1 MGKFSKLYVG
11 MDVHKE
17 SIDVVTGDEVGGEV
31 RHYGRVGGDL
41 ESVKRLCRKLESTAK
56 ELVFVYEAGP
66 CGFWI
71 YRFLRARGHACWVV
85 APGLTPRSN
94 ADRVKTDRR
103 DALKLC
109 RLARAG
115 ELSSIHV
122 PDETDEAMRDLVRTR
137 EDAVSMLR
145 QARQR
150 LEALLLRNNIRY
162 NKKTAWSAAHRRWI
176 AELKLPHRSQH
187 IAFEEYVQALQEADG
202 RIERPGELDPGRV
215 GPVALETGG
224 GGAAGVSGY
233 SRHSRG
239 APGGGAGGFVS
250 FRQCPPAHGLSGPGA
265 LGGFHRLAPA
275 SRGDHQDGQ
284 LVCATCLGRGGLG
297 LPLRGARLGG
307 HCAATNGAGPERH
320 RPCLESANSS
330 VRALSQAIKPGPAQ
344 EQDHRGDRA
353 RTLGFCVGAESA
365 GQTALRRRR

>member
-17 SIDVVTGDEVGGEV
+17 SIDVATGDETRGEV

-41 ESVKRLCRKLESTAK
+41 ESVKRLARKLEATAK

-66 CGFWI
+66 SGFWI

-85 APGLTPRSN
+85 SPGLTPRSN

-122 PDETDEAMRDLVRTR
+122 PDESDEAMRDLVRTR

-150 LEALLLRNNIRY
+150 LGALLLRNNIRY
-162 NKKTAWSAAHRRWI
+162 NKKTAWTAAHRRWI
-176 AELKLPHRSQH
+176 AELKLPHRAQH
-187 IAFEEYVQALQEADG
+187 IAFEEYVSAIQEADG
-202 RIERPGELDPGRV
+202 RIER
-215 GPVALETGG
+215 LETSIRDELSQWRWKPVVEALQAFRGIRAIHAVRLVAELG
-224 GGAAGVSGY
+224 DLSRFANARQLMGYLGLVPSEDSTGPRRRQGAITKTGNSSARRALVEAAWAYRYGARVSVGIARRQTGLAQTVTELAWKAQLRLCARY
-233 SRHSRG
+233 RKLSNRG
-239 APGGGAGGFVS
+239 LPRNKIIVAIARELSGFVW
-250 FRQCPPAHGLSGPGA
+250 A
-265 LGGFHRLAPA
+265 LG
-275 SRGDHQDGQ
+275 QQ
-284 LVCATCLGRGGLG
+284 V
-297 LPLRGARLGG
+297 
-307 HCAATNGAGPERH
+307 
-320 RPCLESANSS
+320 
-330 VRALSQAIKPGPAQ
+330 KPN
-344 EQDHRGDRA
+344 
-353 RTLGFCVGAESA
+353 
-365 GQTALRRRR
+365 